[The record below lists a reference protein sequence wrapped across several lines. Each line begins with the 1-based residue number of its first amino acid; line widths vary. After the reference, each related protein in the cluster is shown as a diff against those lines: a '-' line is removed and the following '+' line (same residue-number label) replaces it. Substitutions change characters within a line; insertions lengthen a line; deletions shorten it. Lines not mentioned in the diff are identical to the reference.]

1 MLSQVALNRIE
12 NIKLAADQIVA
23 LEDAHNELEA
33 SEAWAKS
40 SKREQRNV
48 TEELTYQIKQ
58 LEAKIEK
65 QWGHLSGPQ
74 QLEAWALLSEQHRP
88 FIEGY

>member
-12 NIKLAADQIVA
+12 NIKVAADQIIA
-23 LEDAHNELEA
+23 LEDAHNEVEA
-33 SEAWAKS
+33 SEQWQAMS
-40 SKREQRNV
+40 SKERRNAV
-48 TEELTYQIKQ
+48 EELAHSIKQ

-74 QLEAWALLSEQHRP
+74 QVEAWGLLSEQHRP